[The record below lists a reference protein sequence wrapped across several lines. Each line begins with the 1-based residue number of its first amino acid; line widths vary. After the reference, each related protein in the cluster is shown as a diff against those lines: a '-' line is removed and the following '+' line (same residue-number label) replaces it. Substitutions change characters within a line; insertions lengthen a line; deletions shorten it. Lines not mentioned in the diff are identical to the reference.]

1 MRTDRLWS
9 TLIVL
14 GMAALL
20 ARPAAGA
27 DASLPAQPLTEQN
40 AVAFGLEHNR
50 GLMAAKKDV
59 AAAGQKVKQSQADY
73 YPKVDASYRFT
84 HFNDQPVFG
93 LGDGRFFPSGYT
105 NTNRWEVQLTQPL
118 FTGFARSSQLK
129 ISRMDETIAKFRMEE
144 ARLDLVRDIRHAFW
158 QTILG
163 EKLLQVARENVNS
176 LQVQRRNA
184 EANYQQGLTARN
196 DALKAE
202 VALSQAVQRER
213 STLKQVVM
221 LRSRL
226 NQAMGIDLQA
236 TLTLAGGDV
245 APGRLPPL
253 EQLYDAAE
261 KHRPEYL
268 SVGTSIQQAD
278 QAIKAAR
285 SRYYPHLS
293 AFAQYYREGE
303 DFTAD
308 RNIYTNSDN
317 TAVGVRMDW
326 NLFEGG
332 KTDAAAREWLY
343 KRQALEER
351 QRDLKEQIRLQV
363 EDAYEQLHVAMANID
378 TARAALDQAKEN
390 ERMTTLQY
398 KEQLV
403 IFLEVLNAQVF
414 VSQSQ
419 ADYYQ
424 ALYGYQI
431 AYSDL
436 ERATGAPAGQ

>member
-1 MRTDRLWS
+1 MRTDRLLS

-50 GLMAAKKDV
+50 ALMAAKKDV

-84 HFNDQPVFG
+84 HLSDQPVVGFG
-93 LGDGRFFPSGYT
+93 GGTFFPGGYT

-129 ISRMDETIAKFRMEE
+129 ISRMDESIAKYRMEE
-144 ARLDLVRDIRHAFW
+144 ARLDFVRDIRHAFW

-196 DALKAE
+196 DVLKAE

-226 NQAMGIDLQA
+226 NQVLGIDLQT
-236 TLTLAGGDV
+236 TLTLAGGDI
-245 APGRLPPL
+245 APGPLPPL
-253 EQLYDAAE
+253 EHFYAAAE
-261 KHRPEYL
+261 KQRPEYL

-378 TARAALDQAKEN
+378 TAQAALDQAKEN

-424 ALYGYQI
+424 ALYGYRI
-431 AYSDL
+431 ASSDL
-436 ERATGAPAGQ
+436 ERATGGPAGQ